1 MSSAHRRSAVS
12 VTHTLSGLGLFA
24 AVSIG
29 VGGMIGAGIFSILGV
44 VAGVSGTALPVSFVI
59 GGGVALLAAYSY
71 LKLGI
76 RYPSV
81 GGASQFLVEEYGDG
95 LLSGALNIFQYFAYV
110 IAIALYARGFAGYAL
125 TFFPNV
131 TSSWLDEAFAVGIV
145 VLFTLVNFL
154 GSRVMGRAESA
165 IVAIKVSVLVL
176 FIAAGIFF
184 IAPDRLAP
192 SGWGAPQN
200 LLFGAGILFIGY
212 EGFGLITNAAGEMT
226 NPRRELPRAIWL
238 AVAIVIAIYV
248 LVAIVVI
255 GNLSISTLKA
265 AEDSAL
271 AEAAKPFL
279 GQFGF
284 TLIAIAALLSTSSA
298 VNATLFGAANVSY
311 QVAKDGELPES
322 FTRKVWSHNSEG
334 LFITAALVIVFVML
348 FDLGPIA
355 MMGSAAFLIVYA
367 AVSFGHLRI
376 HQQTGASPT
385 ILWASLIS
393 LLIMFVV
400 LTIYILGN
408 QPAAL
413 VALVVTLV
421 VSVFAEWAYRRRTG
435 RRLHQLGERQSEE
448 NPLESSESEESKQ

>member
-1 MSSAHRRSAVS
+1 MSNIHRRLAGAATPVPR
-12 VTHTLSGLGLFA
+12 GLGLPA

-44 VAGVSGTALPVSFVI
+44 VAGVSGTALPVSFVL
-59 GGGVALLAAYSY
+59 GGAVATLAAYSY
-71 LKLGI
+71 LKLGV

-95 LLSGALNIFQYFAYV
+95 LRSGALNIFQYFAYI
-110 IAIALYARGFAGYAL
+110 IAIALYARGFAGYAT
-125 TFFPNV
+125 TFFPNS
-131 TSSWLDEAFAVGIV
+131 TTAWLDEAFAVGIV

-154 GSRVMGRAESA
+154 GSRIMGQAETA
-165 IVAIKVSVLVL
+165 IVAIKVGVLVL

-184 IAPDRLAP
+184 VEPARLAP
-192 SGWGAPQN
+192 SGWGEPQN

-226 NPRRELPRAIWL
+226 NPRRELPRAIYL
-238 AVAIVIAIYV
+238 AVGIVIVIYV
-248 LVAIVVI
+248 LVAVVVI
-255 GNLSISTLKA
+255 GNLSISALKA

-271 AEAAKPFL
+271 AEAARPFL

-311 QVAKDGELPES
+311 QVAKDGELPQS
-322 FTRKVWSHNSEG
+322 FTRKVWSRNSEG

-367 AVSFGHLRI
+367 AVTFGHLRI
-376 HQQTGASPT
+376 HRETGARPA
-385 ILWASLIS
+385 IIWASLVT
-393 LLIMFVV
+393 LLIMFVL
-400 LTIYILGN
+400 LTIYILNN
-408 QPAAL
+408 QPAAAL
-413 VALVVTLV
+413 ALVVTLAG
-421 VSVFAEWAYRRRTG
+421 SALLEWSYRQWTG
-435 RRLHQLGERQSEE
+435 RRLHRLAEAPGEE
-448 NPLESSESEESKQ
+448 NPPEGRQSPRSR

>member
-1 MSSAHRRSAVS
+1 
-12 VTHTLSGLGLFA
+12 
-24 AVSIG
+24 
-29 VGGMIGAGIFSILGV
+29 MIGAGIFSILGV
-44 VAGVSGTALPVSFVI
+44 VASVSGTALPVSFVI
-59 GGGVALLAAYSY
+59 GGAVAILAAYSY
-71 LKLGI
+71 LKLGV

-95 LLSGALNIFQYFAYV
+95 LRSGALNIFQYFAYI
-110 IAIALYARGFAGYAL
+110 IAIALYARGFAGYAT
-125 TFFPNV
+125 TFFPNNS
-131 TSSWLDEAFAVGIV
+131 TAWLDETLAVGIV

-154 GSRVMGRAESA
+154 GSRIMGQAETA
-165 IVAIKVSVLVL
+165 IVAIKVGVLVL

-184 IAPDRLAP
+184 VQPDRLAP
-192 SGWGAPQN
+192 SGWGEPQN

-226 NPRRELPRAIWL
+226 NPRRELPRAIYL
-238 AVAIVIAIYV
+238 AVGIVILIYI

-255 GNLSISTLKA
+255 GNLSISALKA

-311 QVAKDGELPES
+311 QVAKDGQLPQS
-322 FTRKVWSHNSEG
+322 FTRKVWSRNSEG

-367 AVSFGHLRI
+367 AVSFGHLRV
-376 HQQTGASPT
+376 HRETGARPS
-385 ILWASLIS
+385 ILWASLIT
-393 LLIMFVV
+393 LLIMFVLLV
-400 LTIYILGN
+400 IYILRN
-408 QPAAL
+408 QPAAAL
-413 VALVVTLV
+413 ALVVTLA
-421 VSVFAEWAYRRRTG
+421 VSALVEWSYRRWTG
-435 RRLHQLGERQSEE
+435 RRLHRIAEASGEEK
-448 NPLESSESEESKQ
+448 PLEGGQSPKSR

>member
-1 MSSAHRRSAVS
+1 MSNGRQHPTGAAAPAPR
-12 VTHTLSGLGLFA
+12 GLGLPA

-44 VAGVSGTALPVSFVI
+44 VAGVSGTALPISFVI
-59 GGGVALLAAYSY
+59 GGAVAILAAYSY
-71 LKLGI
+71 LKLGV

-95 LLSGALNIFQYFAYV
+95 LRSGALNIFQYFAYI
-110 IAIALYARGFAGYAL
+110 IAIALYARGFAGYA
-125 TFFPNV
+125 TTVFPNS
-131 TSSWLDEAFAVGIV
+131 TAAWLDEAFAVGVV
-145 VLFTLVNFL
+145 VLFTLINFL
-154 GSRVMGRAESA
+154 GSRIMGQAETA
-165 IVAIKVSVLVL
+165 IVAIKVGVLVL

-184 IAPDRLAP
+184 IEPDRLAP
-192 SGWGAPQN
+192 AGWGEPQN

-226 NPRRELPRAIWL
+226 NPRRELPRAIYL
-238 AVAIVIAIYV
+238 AVGIVILIYV

-255 GNLSISTLKA
+255 GNLSISALKA

-271 AEAAKPFL
+271 AEAARPFL

-311 QVAKDGELPES
+311 QVAKDGELPQI
-322 FTRKVWSHNSEG
+322 FTRKVWSRNSEG
-334 LFITAALVIVFVML
+334 LFITAALVIVFVVL

-367 AVSFGHLRI
+367 AVSLGHLRV
-376 HQQTGASPT
+376 HRQTGAKPA
-385 ILWASLIS
+385 IIWASLIT
-393 LLIMFVV
+393 LLAMFV
-400 LTIYILGN
+400 LLMIYIMSN
-408 QPAAL
+408 QPAA
-413 VALVVTLV
+413 ALALIVTLA
-421 VSVFAEWAYRRRTG
+421 VSALIEWAYRRWTG
-435 RRLHQLGERQSEE
+435 RRLHRLAEAPGEEA
-448 NPLESSESEESKQ
+448 SS

>member
-1 MSSAHRRSAVS
+1 MSNVRQHAAGASTPAPR
-12 VTHTLSGLGLFA
+12 GLGLPA

-29 VGGMIGAGIFSILGV
+29 VGGMIGAVIFSILGV

-59 GGGVALLAAYSY
+59 GGAVAILAAYSY
-71 LKLGI
+71 LKLGV

-95 LLSGALNIFQYFAYV
+95 LRSGALNIFQYFAYI
-110 IAIALYARGFAGYAL
+110 IAIALYARGFAGYAT
-125 TFFPNV
+125 TFFPNNS
-131 TSSWLDEAFAVGIV
+131 TAWLDETLAVGIV

-154 GSRVMGRAESA
+154 GSRIMGQAETA
-165 IVAIKVSVLVL
+165 IVAIKVGVLVV

-184 IAPDRLAP
+184 VEPDRLAP
-192 SGWGAPQN
+192 SGWGEPQN
-200 LLFGAGILFIGY
+200 LLFGAGVLFIGY

-226 NPRRELPRAIWL
+226 NPRRELPRAIYL
-238 AVAIVIAIYV
+238 AMAIVIAIYV
-248 LVAIVVI
+248 LVAVVVI
-255 GNLSISTLKA
+255 GNLSLSALKA

-271 AEAAKPFL
+271 AEAARPFL

-311 QVAKDGELPES
+311 QVAKDGQLPQS
-322 FTRKVWSHNSEG
+322 FTRKVWSRNSEG

-376 HQQTGASPT
+376 HSETGARPT
-385 ILWASLIS
+385 MLWASLIT
-393 LLIMFVV
+393 LLIMFV
-400 LTIYILGN
+400 LLMIYILRN
-408 QPAAL
+408 QPAAAL
-413 VALVVTLV
+413 ALVVTSV
-421 VSVFAEWAYRRRTG
+421 VSVLVEWAYRRWTG
-435 RRLHQLGERQSEE
+435 RRLHRLAEAPGEEDPPEVGQS
-448 NPLESSESEESKQ
+448 PRRRR

>member
-1 MSSAHRRSAVS
+1 
-12 VTHTLSGLGLFA
+12 
-24 AVSIG
+24 
-29 VGGMIGAGIFSILGV
+29 MIGAGIFSILGV
-44 VAGVSGTALPVSFVI
+44 AASVSGTALPVSFVI
-59 GGGVALLAAYSY
+59 GGAVAILAAYSY
-71 LKLGI
+71 LKLGV

-95 LLSGALNIFQYFAYV
+95 LWSGALNIFQYFAYI
-110 IAIALYARGFAGYAL
+110 IAIALYARGFAGYATTL
-125 TFFPNV
+125 FPNNS
-131 TSSWLDEAFAVGIV
+131 TAWLDETLAVGIV

-154 GSRVMGRAESA
+154 GSRIMGQAETA
-165 IVAIKVSVLVL
+165 IVAIKVGVLVL

-184 IAPDRLAP
+184 VQPDRLAP
-192 SGWGAPQN
+192 SGWGEPQN

-226 NPRRELPRAIWL
+226 NPRRELPRAIYL
-238 AVAIVIAIYV
+238 AVGIVILIYI

-255 GNLSISTLKA
+255 GNLSISALKA

-271 AEAAKPFL
+271 AEAARPFL

-311 QVAKDGELPES
+311 QVAKDGQLPQS
-322 FTRKVWSHNSEG
+322 FTRKVWSRNSEG

-367 AVSFGHLRI
+367 AVSFGHLRV
-376 HQQTGASPT
+376 HRETGARPS
-385 ILWASLIS
+385 ILWASLIT
-393 LLIMFVV
+393 LLIMFVLLV
-400 LTIYILGN
+400 IYILRN
-408 QPAAL
+408 QPAAAL
-413 VALVVTLV
+413 ALVVTLA
-421 VSVFAEWAYRRRTG
+421 VSALIEWSYRRWTG
-435 RRLHQLGERQSEE
+435 RRLHRIAEAPGEEK
-448 NPLESSESEESKQ
+448 PLEGGQSPKSR

>member
-1 MSSAHRRSAVS
+1 MP
-12 VTHTLSGLGLFA
+12 A

-44 VAGVSGTALPVSFVI
+44 VASVSGTALPVSFVI
-59 GGGVALLAAYSY
+59 GGAVAILAAYSY
-71 LKLGI
+71 LKLGV

-95 LLSGALNIFQYFAYV
+95 LRSGALNIFQYFAYI
-110 IAIALYARGFAGYAL
+110 IAIALYARGFAGYAT
-125 TFFPNV
+125 TFFPNNS
-131 TSSWLDEAFAVGIV
+131 TTWLDETLAVGIV

-154 GSRVMGRAESA
+154 GSRIMGQAETA
-165 IVAIKVSVLVL
+165 IVAIKVGVLVL

-184 IAPDRLAP
+184 VQPDRLAP
-192 SGWGAPQN
+192 SGWGEPQN

-226 NPRRELPRAIWL
+226 NPRRELPRAIYL
-238 AVAIVIAIYV
+238 AVGIVILIYI

-255 GNLSISTLKA
+255 GNLSISALKA

-271 AEAAKPFL
+271 AEAARPFL

-311 QVAKDGELPES
+311 QVAKDGQLPQS
-322 FTRKVWSHNSEG
+322 FTRKVWSRNSEG

-367 AVSFGHLRI
+367 AVSFGHLRV
-376 HQQTGASPT
+376 HRETGARPS
-385 ILWASLIS
+385 ILWASLIT
-393 LLIMFVV
+393 LLIMFVLLV
-400 LTIYILGN
+400 IYILRN
-408 QPAAL
+408 QPAAAL
-413 VALVVTLV
+413 ALVVTLA
-421 VSVFAEWAYRRRTG
+421 VSALIEWSYRRWTD
-435 RRLHQLGERQSEE
+435 RRLHRIAEAPGEEKPPEGGQS
-448 NPLESSESEESKQ
+448 PKSR

>member
-1 MSSAHRRSAVS
+1 MSDVRQHPTGAAAPAPR
-12 VTHTLSGLGLFA
+12 GLGLPA

-44 VAGVSGTALPVSFVI
+44 VAGVSGTALPISFVI
-59 GGGVALLAAYSY
+59 GGAVAILAAYSY
-71 LKLGI
+71 LKLGV

-95 LLSGALNIFQYFAYV
+95 LRSGALNIFQYFAYI
-110 IAIALYARGFAGYAL
+110 IAIALYARGFAGYA
-125 TFFPNV
+125 TTVFPNS
-131 TSSWLDEAFAVGIV
+131 TAAWLDEAFAVGVV

-154 GSRVMGRAESA
+154 GSRIMGQAETA
-165 IVAIKVSVLVL
+165 IVAIKVGVLVL

-184 IAPDRLAP
+184 IEPDRLAP
-192 SGWGAPQN
+192 AGWGEPQN

-226 NPRRELPRAIWL
+226 NPRRELPRAIYL
-238 AVAIVIAIYV
+238 AVGIVILIYV

-255 GNLSISTLKA
+255 GNLSISALKA

-271 AEAAKPFL
+271 AEAARPFL

-311 QVAKDGELPES
+311 QVAKDGELPQI
-322 FTRKVWSHNSEG
+322 FTRKVWSRNSEG
-334 LFITAALVIVFVML
+334 LFITAALVIVFVVL

-367 AVSFGHLRI
+367 AVSLGHLRV
-376 HQQTGASPT
+376 HRQTGAKPA
-385 ILWASLIS
+385 IIWASLIT
-393 LLIMFVV
+393 LLAMFV
-400 LTIYILGN
+400 LLMIYIMSN
-408 QPAAL
+408 QPAA
-413 VALVVTLV
+413 ALALIVTLA
-421 VSVFAEWAYRRRTG
+421 VSALIEWAYRRWTG
-435 RRLHQLGERQSEE
+435 RRLHRLAEAPGEEA
-448 NPLESSESEESKQ
+448 SS

>member
-1 MSSAHRRSAVS
+1 MSSDHRRSARN
-12 VTHTLSGLGLFA
+12 VTHTPGDLGLFA

-44 VAGVSGTALPVSFVI
+44 VAGVSGTALPLSFVI

-95 LLSGALNIFQYFAYV
+95 LLSGALNIFQYLAYV
-110 IAIALYARGFAGYAL
+110 IAIALYARGFAGYAV
-125 TFFPNV
+125 TFFPNI
-131 TSSWLDEAFAVGIV
+131 TSGWIDEAFALGIV

-154 GSRVMGRAESA
+154 GSRVMGRAETA
-165 IVAIKVSVLVL
+165 IVAIKVGVLVL

-184 IAPDRLAP
+184 VDPDRLAP

-212 EGFGLITNAAGEMT
+212 EGFGLITNAAGEMS
-226 NPRRELPRAIWL
+226 NPRQELPRAIWL
-238 AVAIVIAIYV
+238 ALAIVIAIYV

-255 GNLSISTLKA
+255 GNLSLSTLRA

-284 TLIAIAALLSTSSA
+284 TLIAVAALLSTSSA

-311 QVAKDGELPES
+311 QVAKDGELPQS

-334 LFITAALVIVFVML
+334 LFITAALVIMFVML

-367 AVSFGHLRI
+367 AVSFGHLLI
-376 HQQTGASPT
+376 HHETGARPP
-385 ILWASLIS
+385 IIWVSLIT
-393 LLIMFVV
+393 LLIMFV
-400 LTIYILGN
+400 LLIIYIWGS

-421 VSVFAEWAYRRRTG
+421 SSVLAEWAYRRRTG
-435 RRLHQLGERQSEE
+435 RRLHQLAEQTGQE
-448 NPLESSESEESKQ
+448 

>member
-1 MSSAHRRSAVS
+1 MSNVHRRLAGAA
-12 VTHTLSGLGLFA
+12 TPAPRGLGLPA

-44 VAGVSGTALPVSFVI
+44 VAGVSGTALPVSFVL
-59 GGGVALLAAYSY
+59 GGAVATLAAYSY
-71 LKLGI
+71 LKLGV

-95 LLSGALNIFQYFAYV
+95 LRSGALNIFQYFAYI
-110 IAIALYARGFAGYAL
+110 IAIALYARGFAGYAT
-125 TFFPNV
+125 TFFPNS
-131 TSSWLDEAFAVGIV
+131 TTAWLDEAFAVGIV

-154 GSRVMGRAESA
+154 GSRIMGQAETA
-165 IVAIKVSVLVL
+165 IVAIKVGVLVL

-184 IAPDRLAP
+184 VEPDRLAP
-192 SGWGAPQN
+192 SGWGEPQN

-226 NPRRELPRAIWL
+226 NPRRELPRAMYL
-238 AVAIVIAIYV
+238 AVGIVIVIYV

-255 GNLSISTLKA
+255 GNLSISALKA

-271 AEAAKPFL
+271 AEAARPFL

-311 QVAKDGELPES
+311 QVAKDGELPQS
-322 FTRKVWSHNSEG
+322 FTRKVWSRNSEG

-367 AVSFGHLRI
+367 AVTFGHLRI
-376 HQQTGASPT
+376 RRETGARPA
-385 ILWASLIS
+385 IIWASLVT
-393 LLIMFVV
+393 LLIMFVL
-400 LTIYILGN
+400 LTIYILSN
-408 QPAAL
+408 QPSAAL
-413 VALVVTLV
+413 ALVVTLAG
-421 VSVFAEWAYRRRTG
+421 SALLEWSYRRWTG
-435 RRLHQLGERQSEE
+435 RRLHRLADASGDENPPEGRQS
-448 NPLESSESEESKQ
+448 PRSR

>member
-1 MSSAHRRSAVS
+1 MSNVRQHAAGAATPAPR
-12 VTHTLSGLGLFA
+12 GLGLPA

-59 GGGVALLAAYSY
+59 GGLVALLSAYSY
-71 LKLGI
+71 VKLGM

-81 GGASQFLVEEYGDG
+81 GGASQFLVEEFGDG
-95 LLSGALNIFQYFAYV
+95 VFSGALNIFQYFAYV
-110 IAIALYARGFAGYAL
+110 IAIALYAHGFAGYAV
-125 TFFPNV
+125 TFFPGSTV
-131 TSSWLDEAFAVGIV
+131 GWVKEALAVGIV

-154 GSRVMGRAESA
+154 GSRVMGRAETA
-165 IVAIKVSVLVL
+165 IVAIKVGVLVV

-184 IAPDRLAP
+184 VDPARLAP
-192 SGWGAPQN
+192 SGWGEPQD
-200 LLFGAGILFIGY
+200 LLFGAGVLFIGY

-226 NPRRELPRAIWL
+226 NPRRELPRAIYL
-238 AVAIVIAIYV
+238 AMAIVIAIYV
-248 LVAIVVI
+248 LVAVVVI
-255 GNLSISTLKA
+255 GNLSLPALKA

-271 AEAAKPFL
+271 AEAARPFL

-322 FTRKVWSHNSEG
+322 FTRKVWSHKSDG
-334 LFITAALVIVFVML
+334 LFITSGLVVVFVML

-376 HQQTGASPT
+376 RHQTGASPT
-385 ILWASLIS
+385 ILWASLIT
-393 LLIMFVV
+393 LLIMFV
-400 LTIYILGN
+400 LLIIYVLGN

-413 VALVVTLV
+413 VALVVTLAA
-421 VSVFAEWAYRRRTG
+421 SVLVEWAYRRRTG
-435 RRLHQLGERQSEE
+435 RRLHQLGERPGEE
-448 NPLESSESEESKQ
+448 ERPERGESEE

>member
-1 MSSAHRRSAVS
+1 MSSAHRRSAGN
-12 VTHTLSGLGLFA
+12 VTHIPGDLGLFA

-59 GGGVALLAAYSY
+59 GGVVALLAAYSY

-95 LLSGALNIFQYFAYV
+95 LLSGALNIFQYLAYV
-110 IAIALYARGFAGYAL
+110 IAIALYARGFAGYAV
-125 TFFPNV
+125 TFFPNI
-131 TSSWLDEAFAVGIV
+131 TGGWIDEVFAVGIV

-154 GSRVMGRAESA
+154 GSRVMGRAETA
-165 IVAIKVSVLVL
+165 IVAIKVGVLVL

-184 IAPDRLAP
+184 VEPYRLAP

-212 EGFGLITNAAGEMT
+212 EGFGLITNAAGEMS
-226 NPRRELPRAIWL
+226 NPRQELPRAIWL

-311 QVAKDGELPES
+311 QVAKDGELPQS

-376 HQQTGASPT
+376 HHETGARPAM
-385 ILWASLIS
+385 IWVSLIT
-393 LLIMFVV
+393 LLVMFVV
-400 LTIYILGN
+400 LIIYIWGR

-421 VSVFAEWAYRRRTG
+421 SSVLAEWGYRRRTG
-435 RRLHQLGERQSEE
+435 RRLHQLAEQTGREKR
-448 NPLESSESEESKQ
+448 PES

>member
-1 MSSAHRRSAVS
+1 MSDVGRRPTRAATS
-12 VTHTLSGLGLFA
+12 TPPNPRGLGLAA

-59 GGGVALLAAYSY
+59 GGVVALLAAYSY
-71 LKLGI
+71 VKLGV

-81 GGASQFLVEEYGDG
+81 GGASQFLVEEFGDG
-95 LLSGALNIFQYFAYV
+95 LFSGALNIFQYFAYV
-110 IAIALYARGFAGYAL
+110 IAIALYAHGFAGYAL
-125 TFFPNV
+125 TFFAASTP
-131 TSSWLDEAFAVGIV
+131 SWVEEALAVGIV

-154 GSRVMGRAESA
+154 GSRIMGRAETV
-165 IVAIKVSVLVL
+165 IVTIKVGVLVL

-184 IAPDRLAP
+184 VDPHRLAP
-192 SGWGAPQN
+192 STWGEPQD

-226 NPRRELPRAIWL
+226 NPRRELPRAIYL
-238 AVAIVIAIYV
+238 AMAIVIAIYV
-248 LVAIVVI
+248 LVATVVI
-255 GNLSISTLKA
+255 GNLSLAALKA

-271 AEAAKPFL
+271 AEAARPFL

-322 FTRKVWSHNSEG
+322 FTRKVWSRNSEG
-334 LFITAALVIVFVML
+334 LFITSGLVIVFVVL

-367 AVSFGHLRI
+367 VVNIGHLRI
-376 HQQTGASPT
+376 HNETGARPMI
-385 ILWASLIS
+385 ILASLVALLVMFV
-393 LLIMFVV
+393 LLI
-400 LTIYILGN
+400 IYILNN
-408 QPAAL
+408 QPAAAA
-413 VALVVTLV
+413 ALLATLV
-421 VSVFAEWAYRRRTG
+421 ISVIVEWIYRRQTG
-435 RRLHQLGERQSEE
+435 RRLHRLADTAHRR
-448 NPLESSESEESKQ
+448 NPHGWL

>member
-1 MSSAHRRSAVS
+1 MSNVRQHPTGAAAPAPR
-12 VTHTLSGLGLFA
+12 GLGLPA

-59 GGGVALLAAYSY
+59 GGAVAILTAYSY
-71 LKLGI
+71 LKLGV

-95 LLSGALNIFQYFAYV
+95 LRSGALNIFQYFAYI
-110 IAIALYARGFAGYAL
+110 IAIALYARGFAGYA
-125 TFFPNV
+125 TTAFPNS
-131 TSSWLDEAFAVGIV
+131 TAAWLDEAFAVGVV

-154 GSRVMGRAESA
+154 GSRIMGQAETA
-165 IVAIKVSVLVL
+165 IVAIKVGVLVL

-184 IAPDRLAP
+184 IEPDRLAP
-192 SGWGAPQN
+192 AAWGEPQN

-226 NPRRELPRAIWL
+226 NPRRELPRAIYL
-238 AVAIVIAIYV
+238 AVGIVILIYV

-255 GNLSISTLKA
+255 GNLSISALKA

-271 AEAAKPFL
+271 AEAARPFL

-311 QVAKDGELPES
+311 QVAKDGELPQI
-322 FTRKVWSHNSEG
+322 FTRKVWSRNSEG
-334 LFITAALVIVFVML
+334 LFITAALVIVFVVL

-367 AVSFGHLRI
+367 AVSLGHLRV
-376 HQQTGASPT
+376 HRQTGAKPA
-385 ILWASLIS
+385 IIWASLIT
-393 LLIMFVV
+393 LLAMFV
-400 LTIYILGN
+400 LLMIYIMSN
-408 QPAAL
+408 QPAA
-413 VALVVTLV
+413 ALALIVTLV
-421 VSVFAEWAYRRRTG
+421 VSALIEWAYRRWTG
-435 RRLHQLGERQSEE
+435 RRLHRLAEAPGEGDSPAGGQS
-448 NPLESSESEESKQ
+448 PRSR

>member
-1 MSSAHRRSAVS
+1 
-12 VTHTLSGLGLFA
+12 
-24 AVSIG
+24 VSIG

-59 GGGVALLAAYSY
+59 GGAVAILAAYSY
-71 LKLGI
+71 LKLGV

-95 LLSGALNIFQYFAYV
+95 LRSGALNIFQYFAYI
-110 IAIALYARGFAGYAL
+110 IAIALYARGFAGYA
-125 TFFPNV
+125 TTVFPNS
-131 TSSWLDEAFAVGIV
+131 TAAWLDEAFAVGVV

-154 GSRVMGRAESA
+154 GSRIMGQAETA
-165 IVAIKVSVLVL
+165 IVAIKVGVLVL

-184 IAPDRLAP
+184 IEPDRLAP
-192 SGWGAPQN
+192 AGWGEPQN

-226 NPRRELPRAIWL
+226 NPRRELPRAIYL
-238 AVAIVIAIYV
+238 AVGIVILIYV

-255 GNLSISTLKA
+255 GNLSISALKA

-271 AEAAKPFL
+271 AEAARPFL

-311 QVAKDGELPES
+311 QVAKDGELPQI
-322 FTRKVWSHNSEG
+322 FTRKVWSRNSEG
-334 LFITAALVIVFVML
+334 LFITAALVIVFVVL

-367 AVSFGHLRI
+367 AVSFGPLTCSQADGGQTRDHLGFAYHPPGHVRSTNDL
-376 HQQTGASPT
+376 HYEQSARSRVGPYRNTG
-385 ILWASLIS
+385 
-393 LLIMFVV
+393 
-400 LTIYILGN
+400 G
-408 QPAAL
+408 Q
-413 VALVVTLV
+413 
-421 VSVFAEWAYRRRTG
+421 RT
-435 RRLHQLGERQSEE
+435 H
-448 NPLESSESEESKQ
+448 

>member
-1 MSSAHRRSAVS
+1 MSNVRQYPTGAAAPAPR
-12 VTHTLSGLGLFA
+12 GLGLPA

-59 GGGVALLAAYSY
+59 GGAVAILTAYSY
-71 LKLGI
+71 LKLGV

-81 GGASQFLVEEYGDG
+81 GGVSQFLVEEYGDG
-95 LLSGALNIFQYFAYV
+95 LRSGALNIFQYFAYI
-110 IAIALYARGFAGYAL
+110 IAIALYARGFAGYA
-125 TFFPNV
+125 TTAFPNS
-131 TSSWLDEAFAVGIV
+131 TAAWLDEAFAVGVV

-154 GSRVMGRAESA
+154 GSRIMGQAETA
-165 IVAIKVSVLVL
+165 IVAIKVGVLVL

-184 IAPDRLAP
+184 IESDRLAP
-192 SGWGAPQN
+192 AGWGEPQN

-226 NPRRELPRAIWL
+226 NPRRELPRAIYL
-238 AVAIVIAIYV
+238 AVGIVILIYV

-255 GNLSISTLKA
+255 GNLSISALKA

-271 AEAAKPFL
+271 AEAARPFL

-311 QVAKDGELPES
+311 QVAKDGELPQI
-322 FTRKVWSHNSEG
+322 FTRKVWSRNSEG
-334 LFITAALVIVFVML
+334 LFITAALVIVFVVL

-367 AVSFGHLRI
+367 AVSLGHLRV
-376 HQQTGASPT
+376 HRQTGAKPA
-385 ILWASLIS
+385 IIWASLIT
-393 LLIMFVV
+393 LLAMFV
-400 LTIYILGN
+400 LLMIYIMSN
-408 QPAAL
+408 QPAA
-413 VALVVTLV
+413 ALALIVTLV
-421 VSVFAEWAYRRRTG
+421 VSALIEWAYRRWTG
-435 RRLHQLGERQSEE
+435 RRLHRLSEAQGEGDSPAGGQS
-448 NPLESSESEESKQ
+448 PRSR

>member
-1 MSSAHRRSAVS
+1 MSNVRQHPAGAA
-12 VTHTLSGLGLFA
+12 TPAPGGLGLPA

-44 VAGVSGTALPVSFVI
+44 AAGVSGTALPVSFVI
-59 GGGVALLAAYSY
+59 GGIVAILAAYSY
-71 LKLGI
+71 LKLGV

-95 LLSGALNIFQYFAYV
+95 LRSGALNIFQYFAYI
-110 IAIALYARGFAGYAL
+110 IAIALYARGFAGYAT
-125 TFFPNV
+125 TFFPNS
-131 TSSWLDEAFAVGIV
+131 TAAWLDESLAVGIV

-154 GSRVMGRAESA
+154 GSRIMGQAETA
-165 IVAIKVSVLVL
+165 IVAIKVGVLVL
-176 FIAAGIFF
+176 FIAAGIFYVE
-184 IAPDRLAP
+184 PDRLAP
-192 SGWGAPQN
+192 SGWGEPQN

-226 NPRRELPRAIWL
+226 NPRRELPRAIYL
-238 AVAIVIAIYV
+238 AVGIVILIYV

-255 GNLSISTLKA
+255 GNLSISALKV

-271 AEAAKPFL
+271 AEAARPFL

-311 QVAKDGELPES
+311 QVAKDGQLPQS
-322 FTRKVWSHNSEG
+322 FTRKVWSRNSEG
-334 LFITAALVIVFVML
+334 LFITASLVIVFVML

-367 AVSFGHLRI
+367 AVSFGHLRV
-376 HQQTGASPT
+376 HRETGARPS
-385 ILWASLIS
+385 ILWASLIT
-393 LLIMFVV
+393 LLIMFVLLV
-400 LTIYILGN
+400 IYIMRN
-408 QPAAL
+408 QPAAAL
-413 VALVVTLV
+413 ALVVTLAF
-421 VSVFAEWAYRRRTG
+421 SALIEWAYRRWTG
-435 RRLHQLGERQSEE
+435 RRLHRLAEAPGDV
-448 NPLESSESEESKQ
+448 NPPVIDKG

>member
-1 MSSAHRRSAVS
+1 MSNVRQHPAGAATPAPGS
-12 VTHTLSGLGLFA
+12 LGLPA

-44 VAGVSGTALPVSFVI
+44 VAGVSGTALPVSFAI
-59 GGGVALLAAYSY
+59 GGIVAILAAYSY
-71 LKLGI
+71 LKLGV

-95 LLSGALNIFQYFAYV
+95 LRSGALNIFQYFAYI
-110 IAIALYARGFAGYAL
+110 IAIALYARGFAGYAT
-125 TFFPNV
+125 TFFPNS
-131 TSSWLDEAFAVGIV
+131 TAAWLDEILAVGIV

-154 GSRVMGRAESA
+154 GSRIMGQAETA
-165 IVAIKVSVLVL
+165 IVAIKVGVLVL

-184 IAPDRLAP
+184 VEPDRLAP
-192 SGWGAPQN
+192 SGWGEPQN

-212 EGFGLITNAAGEMT
+212 EGFGLITNAAGEMA
-226 NPRRELPRAIWL
+226 NPRRELPRAIYL
-238 AVAIVIAIYV
+238 AVGIVILIYV

-255 GNLSISTLKA
+255 GNLSISALKA

-271 AEAAKPFL
+271 AEAARPFL

-311 QVAKDGELPES
+311 QVAKDGQLPQS
-322 FTRKVWSHNSEG
+322 FTRKVWSRNSEG

-367 AVSFGHLRI
+367 AVSFGHLRV
-376 HQQTGASPT
+376 HRETGARPS
-385 ILWASLIS
+385 ILWASLIT
-393 LLIMFVV
+393 LLIMFVLLV
-400 LTIYILGN
+400 IYIMRN
-408 QPAAL
+408 QPAAAL
-413 VALVVTLV
+413 ALVVTLA
-421 VSVFAEWAYRRRTG
+421 VSALIEWAYRRWTG
-435 RRLHQLGERQSEE
+435 RRLHRLPEAPGEV
-448 NPLESSESEESKQ
+448 NPPMIDKG

>member
-1 MSSAHRRSAVS
+1 MSNVRQHPTGAAAPAPR
-12 VTHTLSGLGLFA
+12 GLGLPA

-59 GGGVALLAAYSY
+59 GGAVAILAAYSY
-71 LKLGI
+71 LKLGV

-95 LLSGALNIFQYFAYV
+95 LRSGALNIFQYFAYI
-110 IAIALYARGFAGYAL
+110 IAIALYARGFAGYA
-125 TFFPNV
+125 TTVFPNS
-131 TSSWLDEAFAVGIV
+131 TAAWLDEAFAVGVV

-154 GSRVMGRAESA
+154 GSRIMGQAETA
-165 IVAIKVSVLVL
+165 IVAIKVGVLVL

-184 IAPDRLAP
+184 IEPDRLAP
-192 SGWGAPQN
+192 AGWGEPQN

-226 NPRRELPRAIWL
+226 NPRRELPRAIYL
-238 AVAIVIAIYV
+238 AVGIVILIYV

-255 GNLSISTLKA
+255 GNLSISALKA

-271 AEAAKPFL
+271 AEAARPFL

-311 QVAKDGELPES
+311 QVAKDGELPQI
-322 FTRKVWSHNSEG
+322 FTRKVWSRNSEG
-334 LFITAALVIVFVML
+334 LFITAALVIVFVVL

-367 AVSFGHLRI
+367 AVRLGHLRV
-376 HQQTGASPT
+376 HRQTGAKPA
-385 ILWASLIS
+385 IIWASLIT
-393 LLIMFVV
+393 LLAMFV
-400 LTIYILGN
+400 LLMIYIMSN
-408 QPAAL
+408 QPAA
-413 VALVVTLV
+413 ALALIVTLA
-421 VSVFAEWAYRRRTG
+421 VSALIEWAYRR
-435 RRLHQLGERQSEE
+435 
-448 NPLESSESEESKQ
+448 